1 MQKIITI
8 LIIAL
13 LGIGY
18 SRAQFIF
25 KPDADD
31 LKPRYIPAAQSVDI
45 SQLLG
50 KDWRQ
55 IEPYYGYEEEVWR
68 FTKDTMIVFNY
79 NYEYKEW
86 TVSQQPYY
94 LITDTSYTYD
104 DKDFDNSKVGKAKK
118 GVCVV
123 KKRIKND
130 NTRPKYYRIINID
143 MTKGIMK
150 VFKKKRWDEIG
161 LGDAYIT
168 LKIIE

>member
-18 SRAQFIF
+18 SRAQFVL

-45 SQLLG
+45 SQFTR
-50 KDWRQ
+50 KAWRQ
-55 IEPYYGYEEEVWR
+55 IEPYYGYEEKVWR

-123 KKRIKND
+123 QKRKKTVKASPN
-130 NTRPKYYRIINID
+130 Y
-143 MTKGIMK
+143 
-150 VFKKKRWDEIG
+150 
-161 LGDAYIT
+161 
-168 LKIIE
+168 